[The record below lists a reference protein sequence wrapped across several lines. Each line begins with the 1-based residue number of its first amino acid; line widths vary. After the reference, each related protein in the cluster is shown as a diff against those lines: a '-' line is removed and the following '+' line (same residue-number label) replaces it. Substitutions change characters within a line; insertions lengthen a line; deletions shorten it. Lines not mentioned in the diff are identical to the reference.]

1 MKKSKLTGDW
11 MTRQEQLRT
20 GEQALHGKI
29 NPKLGIFSFG
39 MGLMTGPLSAGVAYK
54 NVQRLNEQEA
64 LYGLGT
70 DGATG
75 PEPSWGNLGAPVT
88 EEDFKQEFWSRMTMG
103 IIPSVQ
109 QLRWQRQMDP
119 GAGISPDA

>member
-1 MKKSKLTGDW
+1 M
-11 MTRQEQLRT
+11 
-20 GEQALHGKI
+20 
-29 NPKLGIFSFG
+29 
-39 MGLMTGPLSAGVAYK
+39 
-54 NVQRLNEQEA
+54 
-64 LYGLGT
+64 GT

-75 PEPSWGNLGAPVT
+75 PEPSWGDLGAPVT

-109 QLRWQRQMDP
+109 QLRYKRQMDP